1 MKITCKPQD
10 IRLNPNGNSK
20 KAAFASITLDEAFVV
35 HGLSITNGNKGL
47 FVSMPQASYTNQ
59 NGEKVYKDTA
69 FPLSK
74 ALRDEINDAV
84 MGAYHE
90 KLHENA
96 NSNTNTN
103 AQESADK
110 QENTNSDSQ
119 ESDEEFEMY

>member
-20 KAAFASITLDEAFVV
+20 KVAFASITLDDAFVV

-69 FPLSK
+69 FPLSHV
-74 ALRDEINDAV
+74 LRDQINAAV
-84 MGAYHE
+84 MDAYHD
-90 KLHENA
+90 KLNENA
-96 NSNTNTN
+96 NSNTNT
-103 AQESADK
+103 QG
-110 QENTNSDSQ
+110 NTNSQPQ
-119 ESDEEFEMY
+119 ESDEEIEMY